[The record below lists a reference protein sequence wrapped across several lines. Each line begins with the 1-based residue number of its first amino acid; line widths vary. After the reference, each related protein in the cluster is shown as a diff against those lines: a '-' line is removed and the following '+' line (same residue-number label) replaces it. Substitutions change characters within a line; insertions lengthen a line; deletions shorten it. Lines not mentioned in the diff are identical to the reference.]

1 MRLWSSMQSGGYRM
15 SKTEQEMIA
24 DMYKMEPPYLI
35 DDNGNKTPLTL
46 KQIDGNHY
54 SKHKIQPWDIIDE
67 WELDYYLGNVI
78 KYVLRDKDNQV
89 IDLKKAIHYLEKKI
103 ELLEK
108 E

>member
-1 MRLWSSMQSGGYRM
+1 M
-15 SKTEQEMIA
+15 SKTEKELKQEFEA
-24 DMYKMEPPYLI
+24 DYKCEPSL
-35 DDNGNKTPLTL
+35 LTKAMFSDEVL
-46 KQIDGNHY
+46 DKYRTVCGASKQIDGNHY
-54 SKHKIQPWDIIDE
+54 AKHKIQPWDIIDE

-89 IDLKKAIHYLEKKI
+89 IDLQKAIHYLEKKI